1 MADTSLVL
9 RQGGLPK
16 THGVKRHCEVR
27 SSLVKAEAVEGTEQ
41 IKCLLVKL

>member
-1 MADTSLVL
+1 MRILQADVVDTSLVL

-27 SSLVKAEAVEGTEQ
+27 SSLVKTEPIKRVE
-41 IKCLLVKL
+41 